1 MVISLLL
8 VIIILLL
15 LSPYLCFPL
24 PFLCVILTLLSALGR
39 MHIR

>member
-15 LSPYLCFPL
+15 LSPYLYFPL
-24 PFLCVILTLLSALGR
+24 PFLCVILTLLSAFGR